1 MFLLV
6 THSCLSLESENLVCF
21 IPISIY
27 VQKKYVMGYIY
38 IYYVVLHIYFRKYTQ
53 HSNYIYFI
61 KKIAIRILIISIN
74 EIIYTLK
81 LYMFYIQDSRYDIG

>member
-1 MFLLV
+1 MLWV
-6 THSCLSLESENLVCF
+6 
-21 IPISIY
+21 I
-27 VQKKYVMGYIY
+27 YIY
-38 IYYVVLHIYFRKYTQ
+38 IMFVLHIYFRKYTQ

>member
-27 VQKKYVMGYIY
+27 VQKKYVMGFIYIY
-38 IYYVVLHIYFRKYTQ
+38 IYIMLF
-53 HSNYIYFI
+53 YIYILESIPNTVIIFI
-61 KKIAIRILIISIN
+61 SLKKLQL
-74 EIIYTLK
+74 E
-81 LYMFYIQDSRYDIG
+81 FW